1 MPKITVYDSP
11 VVTVWVHPE
20 TKIVHSQIHKFV
32 SGKEFQSFLMAG
44 LDALIT
50 HKATKW
56 LSDDRS
62 NSVLRKEDVD
72 WGNQNWFPQCVR
84 NGWKYWAIVQPE
96 KVLAHAPMERLVEDY
111 KKYGITSKFFS
122 DATAAMIWLEQQ
134 T

>member
-1 MPKITVYDSP
+1 MAKITVYDSP

-20 TKIVHSQIHKFV
+20 KKIVHSQIHKFV
-32 SGKEFQSFLMAG
+32 SGKEFQAFLMAG
-44 LDALIT
+44 LDALVK

-84 NGWKYWAIVQPE
+84 NGWKI
-96 KVLAHAPMERLVEDY
+96 LGDR
-111 KKYGITSKFFS
+111 
-122 DATAAMIWLEQQ
+122 AA
-134 T
+134 